1 MKHCV
6 LLILLSFTV
15 YAKTPSLDEMLSQ
28 MIVIGFEGVKEGDK
42 WVDQVARDIGRQKIS
57 GVYLSEKNVQNPEQL
72 KKLTHY
78 LKTKETRKKFPLLV
92 IVEEEGGKGSL
103 LDASKGFAAFP
114 SAYDMAKF
122 HDIEEAEK
130 RYLERAQELAN
141 AGINVNFAP
150 VLELQIENVK
160 TSPRSYSAHEEI
172 VTTYALLFID
182 ALRMKHIVPVVKY
195 FPMAGK
201 HLENDFSTKVNVTQQ
216 FSLKQLKPYYDLIN
230 FGKIQSVL
238 MSHALNQELDAQNPA
253 IFSSFI
259 IQTLLREKMHF
270 EGVVFAHNLRTPSI
284 DTTIEFKKRII
295 RSIQAGADI
304 LVFGTYFSENA
315 SVHLSVTKIIE
326 DAIKQGEL
334 SIERI
339 ERSYER
345 IERLKQTLVER

>member
-1 MKHCV
+1 MKHFL
-6 LLILLSFTV
+6 LLICFSFYL
-15 YAKTPSLDEMLSQ
+15 YAKTPLLEEMLSQ
-28 MIVIGFEGVKEGDK
+28 MIVIGFEGTKEGDK
-42 WVDQVARDIGRQKIS
+42 WVDQVARDIERQKIS
-57 GVYLSEKNVQNPEQL
+57 GIYLGEKNVQSPEQL

-78 LKTKETRKKFPLLV
+78 LKTKEKRKKFPLLV
-92 IVEEEGGKGSL
+92 IIEEEGGKASF
-103 LDASKGFAAFP
+103 LDTSKGFAYLP

-130 RYLERAQELAN
+130 HYLERAQELAN

-150 VLELQIENVK
+150 VLELQLENEK
-160 TSPRSYSAHEEI
+160 MYPRSYSAHEEI
-172 VTTYALLFID
+172 ATTYALLFIN
-182 ALRMKHIVPVVKY
+182 ALRVKHIIPVVKY

-201 HLENDFSTKVNVTQQ
+201 HLENNFSTKVNVTQQ
-216 FSLKQLKPYYDLIN
+216 FSLKQLKPYYDVINSGNMQGILI
-230 FGKIQSVL
+230 
-238 MSHALNQELDAQNPA
+238 SHAFNEALDTQNPA
-253 IFSSFI
+253 IFSFFV

-304 LVFGTYFSENA
+304 LVFGTYFSENI

-339 ERSYER
+339 ERSYKR
-345 IERLKQTLVER
+345 IEKLKQTLVER